1 MQYVTQQ
8 ALCHFVRG
16 WRSTRRPN
24 RASVISNTLQP
35 VLSSL
40 QAHLNLGYLDDVT
53 LGGPVEMVAS
63 DVAEIVNAGSKI
75 GLSLNAAKCELIGHP
90 DLVVNDTLLQSF
102 ERVEIS
108 ITTLLGAPLL
118 PGSARD
124 HAWDKRCEELARAV
138 DRLGAID
145 CQDGT
150 GCQ

>member
-1 MQYVTQQ
+1 MSHNRPYVISSEDGAQQ
-8 ALCHFVRG
+8 GDPIGPLLF
-16 WRSTRRPN
+16 
-24 RASVISNTLQP
+24 SNTLQP

-90 DLVVNDTLLQSF
+90 DFVVNDTRLQSF

-150 GCQ
+150 GCL